1 MYNESH
7 QVKVKKHYSSEVEG
21 HSSGNRSL
29 LGIFHESKL
38 E

>member
-7 QVKVKKHYSSEVEG
+7 EVKVKKHYSSEAEE

-38 E
+38 K